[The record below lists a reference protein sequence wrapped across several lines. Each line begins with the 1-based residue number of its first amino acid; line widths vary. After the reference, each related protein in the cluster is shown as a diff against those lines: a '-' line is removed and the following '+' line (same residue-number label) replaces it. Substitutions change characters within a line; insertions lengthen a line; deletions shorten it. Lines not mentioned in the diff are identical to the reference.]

1 MDQNSPTGSRWVNV
15 SIYVGTAI
23 FLLALTMSALIIP
36 QLRLLHFFQ
45 ALIYIAIIALTRQNR
60 LSAWGFGI
68 GVFIPVLWNTMNLFV
83 THLFQAGAGQLW
95 SLLRT
100 GLVTRPDTL
109 LVFVGGVAHFLLIVA
124 CMAGFLQLRPA
135 KKHWLKFF
143 GGGLLAFA
151 YFVLIIATMA
161 PR

>member
-1 MDQNSPTGSRWVNV
+1 MSQNPPNESRWVNV
-15 SIYVGTAI
+15 SISVGVAF
-23 FLLALTMSALIIP
+23 FLLALIASAVIIP

-45 ALIYIAIIALTRQNR
+45 ALIYLAVIALTRRNR
-60 LSAWGFGI
+60 TSAWGFGV
-68 GVFIPVLWNTMNLFV
+68 GVIIPVLWNALSLFI

-95 SLLRT
+95 SLLRS
-100 GLVTRPDTL
+100 GRLTRPDTL
-109 LVFVGGVAHFLLIVA
+109 MVFVGGVAHFLLIVA

-135 KKHWLKFF
+135 KKHWLQFF

-151 YFVLIIATMA
+151 YFALIIATVA